1 MPRRLL
7 TRPWTDED
15 IARLTQLT
23 QSGATL
29 VRAAGALNR
38 NTSSVQKKARALGL
52 EFPGARAAR
61 ARLRESGAIEP
72 GNEPKRS

>member
-15 IARLTQLT
+15 VAKLIQLT

-29 VRAAGALNR
+29 LRAAGALNR
-38 NTSSVQKKARALGL
+38 NSNAVQKKARALGL
-52 EFPGARAAR
+52 EFPGMRAVR
-61 ARLRESGAIEP
+61 AGLRDAGAIDP
-72 GNEPKRS
+72 RSAPKRS